1 MITKW
6 KKKIEDTYAAAAFA
20 EAGEPETA
28 ISMAGVSDAALTAL
42 RKVARFLEMHMTAI
56 SFAEV
61 GCLDTAREILDREA
75 PKRIRIRR
83 GDDLATFLET
93 VGLKNIRICY
103 GLASI

>member
-6 KKKIEDTYAAAAFA
+6 RKKIEDTCAAAAFA
-20 EAGEPETA
+20 EAGEHETA
-28 ISMAGVSDAALTAL
+28 IRMAGVSDGLLTAL
-42 RKVARFLEMHMTAI
+42 RKMARFLEMHMTAI

-61 GCLDTAREILDREA
+61 GCFDTAREILDREA

-83 GDDLATFLET
+83 SDDLATFLET
-93 VGLKNIRICY
+93 VGLKNVRVCY